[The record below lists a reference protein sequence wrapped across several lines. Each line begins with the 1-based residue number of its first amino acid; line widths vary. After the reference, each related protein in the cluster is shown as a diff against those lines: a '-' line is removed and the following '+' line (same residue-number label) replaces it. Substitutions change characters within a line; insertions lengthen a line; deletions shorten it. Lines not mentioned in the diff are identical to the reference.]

1 MECGIVGL
9 PGSGKTCLFQALT
22 AHTVAVETGTL
33 NPNIGQADIPD
44 PRLHE
49 IARFVPTRRI
59 VPARLELV
67 DMPGIPAGVG
77 AGHVAILAHVRAVA
91 ALCHVIDCFD
101 EKADPVSAY
110 SNLKLEL
117 VLSDLGVI
125 ESSLERARKA
135 ARGGDEE
142 AGRRR
147 DTLEKAL
154 ALVEGEQPVSAGDW
168 SAAEERAMRG
178 YGLLSA
184 KPGLVVANVA
194 ENDLR
199 GDGAPVRA
207 LREAVAED
215 GGIMVVLCAALE
227 SEIAE
232 LPEHER
238 AEMLASMGLKEPAVG
253 PLARALN
260 ESLGLT
266 TFYTASDKEVRSWII
281 RRGAT
286 APEAGGAVHSDI
298 ERGFIRAQ
306 CYHVDELREFGSEK
320 AIKEAGRLR
329 SEGRRYV
336 MRDGDVARFLFNV

>member
-1 MECGIVGL
+1 M
-9 PGSGKTCLFQALT
+9 
-22 AHTVAVETGTL
+22 
-33 NPNIGQADIPD
+33 
-44 PRLHE
+44 
-49 IARFVPTRRI
+49 
-59 VPARLELV
+59 
-67 DMPGIPAGVG
+67 
-77 AGHVAILAHVRAVA
+77 
-91 ALCHVIDCFD
+91 
-101 EKADPVSAY
+101 
-110 SNLKLEL
+110 
-117 VLSDLGVI
+117 
-125 ESSLERARKA
+125 
-135 ARGGDEE
+135 
-142 AGRRR
+142 
-147 DTLEKAL
+147 EKAL